1 MIFDKA
7 HLSFLPQLSVIKNGP
22 FLFEKSKVSD
32 STFLA
37 PPKYDLIPTDMMKLI
52 FLQKNRTN
60 FTSCPVT
67 SQVRIIESPDQWKL
81 QSLTI
86 DGEAKTVGGDEYYIT
101 YADDSMSSSSILTA
115 VAFVSD
121 CQDGSYDLRF
131 VTSPSL
137 NATTKLSGIG
147 RVTIILQYS
156 CGLGHLAPPVKL
168 NWNTGGAINSR
179 HVVKNRRAPPMETF
193 VPPSGIDLTRY
204 EQVVAIGDSTMKHF
218 VEHNQPNTF
227 WPGHVG
233 GALSL
238 ETVDKPFPRTN
249 KMMNPSFLSQI
260 QSHVTSTR
268 EKFRNVALLMGSG
281 VWDILADDVI
291 QDPEFQDHR
300 AAVRLLITSVR
311 QEFPDIDLYWKSHTA
326 MHVHRVADQNDWQQ
340 VRRVFYMSSSRSHDL
355 YQYQKDIMAEL
366 NVTLLDLYPATYLSA
381 ELLEF
386 GDGRHYTKE
395 FNKRLLDWFYPHGR
409 E

>member
-7 HLSFLPQLSVIKNGP
+7 YLSFFPHLSVIKTGS
-22 FLFEKSKVSD
+22 FLCEKSKVSE

-37 PPKYDLIPTDMMKLI
+37 PPDPDLIPTEMMKRI
-52 FLQKNRTN
+52 ITQRNGMN

-101 YADDSMSSSSILTA
+101 YADDSLSNSSIMTA

-121 CQDGSYDLRF
+121 RQDGSYGLSF

-156 CGLGHLAPPVKL
+156 CGFGHLAPPVKL
-168 NWNTGGAINSR
+168 NWNTSGAINSR
-179 HVVKNRRAPPMETF
+179 YVVKNRRAPPMETF
-193 VPPSGIDLTRY
+193 VPPSGVDLTRY

-218 VEHNQPNTF
+218 VEHNQPNMF

-233 GALSL
+233 GALSSR
-238 ETVDKPFPRTN
+238 TVDKPFSRPN

-260 QSHVTSTR
+260 QSQVTSTR
-268 EKFRNVALLMGSG
+268 EKFGNVALLMGSG

-291 QDPEFQDHR
+291 QGSEFQDHR
-300 AAVRLLITSVR
+300 VAVRLLITSVR
-311 QEFPDIDLYWKSHTA
+311 QMFPDIDLYWKSHTA
-326 MHVHRVADQNDWQQ
+326 MHVHRVADQNDWREM
-340 VRRVFYMSSSRSHDL
+340 RRVFYMSTSRSYDL
-355 YQYQKDIMAEL
+355 YRYQKDIMTEL
-366 NVTLLDLYPATYLSA
+366 NVTLLDIYPATYLSA
-381 ELLEF
+381 EFLEF